1 MEERIAVL
9 HDIPGRIRVHYP
21 TLVFSQ
27 LIQLRIKRNLM
38 ELNGVTSTRI
48 EPRIGTLTV
57 LYDPQK
63 IRICELIEILA
74 SFSYYKDAPQVSDK
88 TARNWQSFQRAR
100 NRSFVSGGLLAGNYF
115 LKLVGQPNSMLDVFS
130 TIYTGYTV
138 LSHGDRQKGRIHH
151 PDILTGLI
159 TSVTLGP
166 NKMNEVALT
175 SWLMNLFEVY
185 RDYQELNNQR
195 IKE

>member
-1 MEERIAVL
+1 MDERIAVL
-9 HDIPGRIRVHYP
+9 HDIPGRVRVYYS
-21 TLVFSQ
+21 TLDFSER
-27 LIQLRIKRNLM
+27 ITLRIKRNLT
-38 ELNGVTSTRI
+38 ELNGVEHTRI

-57 LYDPQK
+57 RYDPRE
-63 IRICELIEILA
+63 IRICDLIEVLA
-74 SFSYYKDAPQVSDK
+74 SFSYYQDAPQFSEK
-88 TARNWQSFQRAR
+88 TSRNWQSFQRAR
-100 NRSFVSGGLLAGNYF
+100 NRSLVSGSLLVSNYF
-115 LKLVGQPNSMLDVFS
+115 LKLIGRPSSMLDIFS

-185 RDYQELNNQR
+185 RDYQELNN
-195 IKE
+195 